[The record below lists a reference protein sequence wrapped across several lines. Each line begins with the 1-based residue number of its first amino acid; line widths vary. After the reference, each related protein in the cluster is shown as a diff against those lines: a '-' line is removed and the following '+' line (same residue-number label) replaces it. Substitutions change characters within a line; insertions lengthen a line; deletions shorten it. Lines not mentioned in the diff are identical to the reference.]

1 MPYRFQ
7 RFDFIPISL
16 LIFVERSIRNFE
28 VTDFFSVAR
37 MQNREIEDIL
47 FESSRPARVNSCF
60 SKIVVSTR
68 WICITSIKLIG
79 SLKCML
85 TYTDDFQKTAQL
97 LILCSCHSELSN
109 QIFRITAKLLF
120 WFK

>member
-16 LIFVERSIRNFE
+16 LILVERSIRNFE
-28 VTDFFSVAR
+28 VTVSVAK

-47 FESSRPARVNSCF
+47 FESSLPARVNSCF

-68 WICITSIKLIG
+68 
-79 SLKCML
+79 
-85 TYTDDFQKTAQL
+85 
-97 LILCSCHSELSN
+97 
-109 QIFRITAKLLF
+109 
-120 WFK
+120 